1 MEKFE
6 EVIYDQLGY
15 GECNN
20 IYRVNKELEKESEQ
34 KSEK

>member
-1 MEKFE
+1 MEKVE
-6 EVIYDQLGY
+6 EKVYEHLEY